1 LRKKQFA
8 LIREIR
14 VKARRLILIFARPR
28 IQTALITSRVNFV
41 KNLTLFL
48 FSVLLL
54 TGCTTGKTY
63 KPNVAAQP
71 PKPPG
76 YPIPLYNSDVR
87 IPRPCQLIG
96 EITIGDTGF
105 TMFGGSA
112 KDVMKSLMDIAHE
125 KGADVVQVISMEKPG
140 FTSQNYGV
148 DANLLRYADTW
159 ETVAISEKD
168 FLAYL
173 QQHQQT
179 LDPIEGVWSDGSPEL
194 IGIIKDASKPGRNFV
209 AFTLNSPVPSWRKGY
224 KKMDITRAARPGS
237 YGLKYYRED
246 FDEADTTILLDHNRA
261 FSFIIRAVDGAYP
274 ITFGKINAPVLVN

>member
-1 LRKKQFA
+1 MKKLVPF
-8 LIREIR
+8 
-14 VKARRLILIFARPR
+14 IF
-28 IQTALITSRVNFV
+28 LS
-41 KNLTLFL
+41 
-48 FSVLLL
+48 LLL

-63 KPNVAAQP
+63 KPNMVAGPA
-71 PKPPG
+71 KPTG
-76 YPIPLYNSDVR
+76 YPIPIYNSDVR

-168 FLAYL
+168 FLNYL
-173 QQHQQT
+173 QQHRQT
-179 LDPIEGVWSDGSPEL
+179 LDPIEGIWSDGSPEL
-194 IGIIKDASKPGRNFV
+194 IGIIKDASKPGRDFV
-209 AFTLNSPVPSWRKGY
+209 AFTLNPLLPSWQKGY
-224 KKMDITRAARPGS
+224 KKMDIARATRPGA
-237 YGLKYYRED
+237 YGIRYYRED
-246 FDEADTTILLDHNRA
+246 FGEADTTVLLDHNRA

-274 ITFGKINAPVLVN
+274 ITFGKINAPLPAN